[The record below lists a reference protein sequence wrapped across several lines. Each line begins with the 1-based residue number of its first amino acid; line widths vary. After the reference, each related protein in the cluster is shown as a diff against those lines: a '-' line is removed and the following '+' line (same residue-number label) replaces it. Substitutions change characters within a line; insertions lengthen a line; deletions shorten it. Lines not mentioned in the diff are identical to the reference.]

1 MFWVS
6 FYDAQLCSLDS
17 YLLFVRFL
25 LVTVHHHGKLPI
37 HKSCID
43 LDCANHSE
51 CLCPVSGILSSW
63 YPCLCPRLSEDQSWL
78 SRSRSGTCL
87 SLRWWLLA
95 TGTPGPHWPRHG
107 LSLVTWPHL
116 WPLIGQIWTTASQV
130 LLSSLVSGWL
140 CGRHLAPRR
149 PPGVCLNTR
158 SESHD
163 WGERGRIL
171 LWGIH
176 LDNAAQRLGPA
187 SDTPESGGVRG
198 RLTTQFMA
206 PVSFAAPAPRNFGYL
221 IIERRNIPSQVSK
234 MIMNYPSL
242 ETGASNKQR
251 NCLHFSV
258 CIYSLGQTRNKCS
271 NSIKVSR
278 KCNRSPSLPS
288 PQLRI
293 DCLLHKNK
301 NQFPANV
308 SLRRK
313 MAMAMIYGVLLW
325 LPKSFLQESIFS
337 FK

>member
-1 MFWVS
+1 MTPNFVVWIVI
-6 FYDAQLCSLDS
+6 C
-17 YLLFVRFL
+17 YLSGFCWSRYITTESCQFTN
-25 LVTVHHHGKLPI
+25 LVLILIVLT
-37 HKSCID
+37 
-43 LDCANHSE
+43 SE

-116 WPLIGQIWTTASQV
+116 WPLIGEIWTTASQV

-187 SDTPESGGVRG
+187 SDTPESGGG
-198 RLTTQFMA
+198 WQH
-206 PVSFAAPAPRNFGYL
+206 N
-221 IIERRNIPSQVSK
+221 
-234 MIMNYPSL
+234 
-242 ETGASNKQR
+242 
-251 NCLHFSV
+251 
-258 CIYSLGQTRNKCS
+258 
-271 NSIKVSR
+271 
-278 KCNRSPSLPS
+278 
-288 PQLRI
+288 
-293 DCLLHKNK
+293 
-301 NQFPANV
+301 
-308 SLRRK
+308 
-313 MAMAMIYGVLLW
+313 LW
-325 LPKSFLQESIFS
+325 LRCPLRLRLRETLDTWS
-337 FK
+337 

>member
-1 MFWVS
+1 MA
-6 FYDAQLCSLDS
+6 Y
-17 YLLFVRFL
+17 
-25 LVTVHHHGKLPI
+25 
-37 HKSCID
+37 
-43 LDCANHSE
+43 SE
-51 CLCPVSGILSSW
+51 
-63 YPCLCPRLSEDQSWL
+63 R
-78 SRSRSGTCL
+78 
-87 SLRWWLLA
+87 
-95 TGTPGPHWPRHG
+95 
-107 LSLVTWPHL
+107 
-116 WPLIGQIWTTASQV
+116 
-130 LLSSLVSGWL
+130 
-140 CGRHLAPRR
+140 
-149 PPGVCLNTR
+149 
-158 SESHD
+158 
-163 WGERGRIL
+163 
-171 LWGIH
+171 GIH
-176 LDNAAQRLGPA
+176 LDNAAERLGR
-187 SDTPESGGVRG
+187 SIQTLRSQG

-258 CIYSLGQTRNKCS
+258 CIYSFGQTRNKCS

-293 DCLLHKNK
+293 VCCIKIK
-301 NQFPANV
+301 TGFPLNV

>member
-6 FYDAQLCSLDS
+6 FYDAQLCSLES

-25 LVTVHHHGKLPI
+25 LVTVHHHGKLAI

-43 LDCANHSE
+43 LDCANHW
-51 CLCPVSGILSSW
+51 VSVSRVR
-63 YPCLCPRLSEDQSWL
+63 YPCLMVSLSVSAAVGGPELTEPEPERDLSPCSGGDSWPLAHRALTGLVTASHWSPGLTSGLWLVRSGSLPHRFCCRLSVSLGDSVV
-78 SRSRSGTCL
+78 GT
-87 SLRWWLLA
+87 
-95 TGTPGPHWPRHG
+95 WPR
-107 LSLVTWPHL
+107 VPR
-116 WPLIGQIWTTASQV
+116 PVFASI
-130 LLSSLVSGWL
+130 
-140 CGRHLAPRR
+140 
-149 PPGVCLNTR
+149 PGV
-158 SESHD
+158 
-163 WGERGRIL
+163 RGRIL
-171 LWGIH
+171 FYERNEEYTLIMRPRD
-176 LDNAAQRLGPA
+176 LA
-187 SDTPESGGVRG
+187 SIRHSGVRG

-301 NQFPANV
+301 NRFPANV

>member
-1 MFWVS
+1 MTPNFVVWRVI
-6 FYDAQLCSLDS
+6 C
-17 YLLFVRFL
+17 YLSGFCWSQYITTESCQFTN
-25 LVTVHHHGKLPI
+25 LVLILIVHTT
-37 HKSCID
+37 
-43 LDCANHSE
+43 E
-51 CLCPVSGILSSW
+51 CLCPVSGILVSW

-87 SLRWWLLA
+87 LA
-95 TGTPGPHWPRHG
+95 PVVTPGHWHTGP
-107 LSLVTWPHL
+107 SLASSR
-116 WPLIGQIWTTASQV
+116 PLIG
-130 LLSSLVSGWL
+130 
-140 CGRHLAPRR
+140 HLASPLASDWSDLAH
-149 PPGVCLNTR
+149 CLTGFVVV
-158 SESHD
+158 SPC
-163 WGERGRIL
+163 
-171 LWGIH
+171 LWVT
-176 LDNAAQRLGPA
+176 LWSALGPA
-187 SDTPESGGVRG
+187 SPARCLPQYQEWESRLRREAEYYEEYTLIMRPRDLASIRHSGVRG

-301 NQFPANV
+301 NRFPANV